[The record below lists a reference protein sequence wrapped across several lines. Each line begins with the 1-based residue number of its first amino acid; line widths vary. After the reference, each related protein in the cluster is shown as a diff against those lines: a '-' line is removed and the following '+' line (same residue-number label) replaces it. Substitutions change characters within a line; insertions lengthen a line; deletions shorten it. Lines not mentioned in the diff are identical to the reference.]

1 MKKKINVLVR
11 VIVMIMV
18 FVITIYFVNIF
29 ENRNYKN
36 LAKEMNDA
44 ELPLAYVSYG
54 DTLLN
59 CMHGYTSDVD
69 ITLLRDSITPIDEQK
84 HIEILVQN
92 DKKYASGYSYEIR
105 SIAGDSL
112 VEKGDIEAADN
123 GSGYDELDINVRMD
137 LKKDMEYMLV
147 VKASSEKGLAAS
159 YYTRIVVNDDYH
171 EAELLKAVQDF
182 HDASFDFNA
191 LETESVIGTYKTEY
205 AGASTGDSFG
215 LGHVNLANDYADIMW
230 DGLKPTVVSDINI
243 YIKEIDVNYAVIEME
258 YNASS
263 ITDQDVTSYYAVK
276 EFYKAGYSLVEVSD
290 SEADGE
296 DSYGDASYGDAS
308 YGDASYGDAS
318 YGDAS
323 YDEEY
328 SYTDEESQG
337 GQAEETSHT
346 EPKITMFSY
355 DRYVDEYFDR
365 TGIDAL
371 NNVYEIGIVSS
382 DDLEYRYVENN
393 RKIAFVRNGQLWMYD
408 YDQGEI
414 IRVYS
419 FCADDYTE
427 DAATYDAHNIN
438 IMEFADDG
446 NLTFSVYGYMNR
458 GDHEGKLGIGLFT
471 FDYSTLEVDELL
483 FVECNVPYEAMKT
496 ETSRLTYYDGQKF
509 YYMMG
514 GKVNAVDIKN
524 RKQSYIAENLSAGD
538 VKVSADMS
546 VMAFGE
552 NEDQSQNTRITL
564 MNMKTGNSYDITA
577 GDGECLICYG
587 FKDSD
592 MVYGVS
598 DIADAGVDADLE
610 SFSETKY
617 SEESRDNIPAK
628 RLYIVG
634 SDGSQIKEYAKDGC
648 YLMQVDV
655 NANLLY
661 LTRGEKSNGKFVAIK
676 DDFIT
681 FKEDDS
687 KQTIGTVHNSSITGY
702 DRLYFTV
709 PENIYLSYI
718 PNLNITK
725 EKIDDQNSY
734 MIMTIERE
742 KVTYHVYDNLG
753 LSKIYDVAGDAINYA
768 ESVAGIVVS
777 SDGEVIYRKMESQE
791 YNTIAA
797 GIFHHSTG
805 TVDAS
810 LTDCLY
816 MVLNYQGVQV
826 TEDEIEQY
834 SDPVTVLNTLGKKKG
849 INVTGLSLDMLL
861 GYVSDGIPVI
871 SRIDDGR
878 YVLIVSYNDEDV
890 RYYDPVE
897 NKEIVVSREEY
908 IDMMVVCQNES
919 YTYVSE

>member
-191 LETESVIGTYKTEY
+191 LETESVIGIYKTEY

-296 DSYGDASYGDAS
+296 DS

-458 GDHEGKLGIGLFT
+458 GDREGKLGIGLFT

-826 TEDEIEQY
+826 TEDEIKQY

>member
-92 DKKYASGYSYEIR
+92 DKKYASGYLYEIR

-296 DSYGDASYGDAS
+296 D
-308 YGDASYGDAS
+308 SYGDAS

-826 TEDEIEQY
+826 TEDEIKQY

-871 SRIDDGR
+871 SRIDDER

>member
-1 MKKKINVLVR
+1 
-11 VIVMIMV
+11 
-18 FVITIYFVNIF
+18 
-29 ENRNYKN
+29 
-36 LAKEMNDA
+36 
-44 ELPLAYVSYG
+44 
-54 DTLLN
+54 
-59 CMHGYTSDVD
+59 
-69 ITLLRDSITPIDEQK
+69 
-84 HIEILVQN
+84 
-92 DKKYASGYSYEIR
+92 
-105 SIAGDSL
+105 
-112 VEKGDIEAADN
+112 
-123 GSGYDELDINVRMD
+123 MD

-171 EAELLKAVQDF
+171 EAELLKAVQEF

-205 AGASTGDSFG
+205 TGASTGDSFG

-258 YNASS
+258 YKASS

-290 SEADGE
+290 SEAGGE
-296 DSYGDASYGDAS
+296 DSYGDASYE
-308 YGDASYGDAS
+308 
-318 YGDAS
+318 
-323 YDEEY
+323 EEY

-393 RKIAFVRNGQLWMYD
+393 KKIAFVRNGQLWMYD

-414 IRVYS
+414 TRVYS

-552 NEDQSQNTRITL
+552 NEDQSRNTRITL

-725 EKIDDQNSY
+725 EKIDDQNSS

-826 TEDEIEQY
+826 TEDEIKQY
-834 SDPVTVLNTLGKKKG
+834 SDPMTILNTLGKKKG

>member
-296 DSYGDASYGDAS
+296 DS

-661 LTRGEKSNGKFVAIK
+661 LTRGEKSNPKFLAIK
-676 DDFIT
+676 EDFIT
-681 FKEDDS
+681 IKEYHR

-826 TEDEIEQY
+826 TEDEIKQY

>member
-205 AGASTGDSFG
+205 AGTSTGDSFG

-308 YGDASYGDAS
+308 YGDASY
-318 YGDAS
+318 
-323 YDEEY
+323 DEE
-328 SYTDEESQG
+328 YTDEESQG

-734 MIMTIERE
+734 MIMTIERD

-826 TEDEIEQY
+826 TEDEIKQY
-834 SDPVTVLNTLGKKKG
+834 GDPVTVLNTLGKKKG

>member
-826 TEDEIEQY
+826 TEDEIKQY

>member
-308 YGDASYGDAS
+308 Y
-318 YGDAS
+318 
-323 YDEEY
+323 DEEY

-337 GQAEETSHT
+337 GQAEETEETSHT

-734 MIMTIERE
+734 MIMTIERD

-826 TEDEIEQY
+826 TEDEIKQY
-834 SDPVTVLNTLGKKKG
+834 GDPVTVLNTLGKKKG

>member
-290 SEADGE
+290 SEAGGE
-296 DSYGDASYGDAS
+296 D
-308 YGDASYGDAS
+308 S

-337 GQAEETSHT
+337 GQVEETSHT

-382 DDLEYRYVENN
+382 DDLEYRYVKNN

-564 MNMKTGNSYDITA
+564 MNMKTGSSYDITA

-681 FKEDDS
+681 FKEDDN

-805 TVDAS
+805 IVDAS
-810 LTDCLY
+810 LADCLY

-826 TEDEIEQY
+826 TEDEIKQY

>member
-205 AGASTGDSFG
+205 VGASTGDSFG

-296 DSYGDASYGDAS
+296 D
-308 YGDASYGDAS
+308 SYGDAS

-826 TEDEIEQY
+826 TEDEIKQY

-908 IDMMVVCQNES
+908 IDMMVVCQNLS
-919 YTYVSE
+919 LIHI

>member
-105 SIAGDSL
+105 SIAGYSL

-308 YGDASYGDAS
+308 YGDASY
-318 YGDAS
+318 
-323 YDEEY
+323 DEEY

-382 DDLEYRYVENN
+382 DDLEYWYVENN

-826 TEDEIEQY
+826 TEDEIKQY

>member
-18 FVITIYFVNIF
+18 FAITIYFVNIF

-276 EFYKAGYSLVEVSD
+276 EFYKVGYSLVEVSD

-296 DSYGDASYGDAS
+296 D
-308 YGDASYGDAS
+308 SYGDAS

-681 FKEDDS
+681 FKEDDN

-810 LTDCLY
+810 LADCLY

-826 TEDEIEQY
+826 TEDEIKQY

>member
-1 MKKKINVLVR
+1 
-11 VIVMIMV
+11 
-18 FVITIYFVNIF
+18 
-29 ENRNYKN
+29 
-36 LAKEMNDA
+36 
-44 ELPLAYVSYG
+44 
-54 DTLLN
+54 
-59 CMHGYTSDVD
+59 
-69 ITLLRDSITPIDEQK
+69 
-84 HIEILVQN
+84 
-92 DKKYASGYSYEIR
+92 
-105 SIAGDSL
+105 
-112 VEKGDIEAADN
+112 
-123 GSGYDELDINVRMD
+123 
-137 LKKDMEYMLV
+137 
-147 VKASSEKGLAAS
+147 
-159 YYTRIVVNDDYH
+159 
-171 EAELLKAVQDF
+171 
-182 HDASFDFNA
+182 
-191 LETESVIGTYKTEY
+191 
-205 AGASTGDSFG
+205 
-215 LGHVNLANDYADIMW
+215 
-230 DGLKPTVVSDINI
+230 
-243 YIKEIDVNYAVIEME
+243 
-258 YNASS
+258 
-263 ITDQDVTSYYAVK
+263 
-276 EFYKAGYSLVEVSD
+276 
-290 SEADGE
+290 
-296 DSYGDASYGDAS
+296 
-308 YGDASYGDAS
+308 
-318 YGDAS
+318 
-323 YDEEY
+323 
-328 SYTDEESQG
+328 
-337 GQAEETSHT
+337 
-346 EPKITMFSY
+346 MFSY

-365 TGIDAL
+365 TGIDSL

-393 RKIAFVRNGQLWMYD
+393 KKIAFVRNGQLWMYD

-414 IRVYS
+414 ALVYS

-438 IMEFADDG
+438 IMEFTDDG

-458 GDHEGKLGIGLFT
+458 GDHEGKLGISLFT

-514 GKVNAVDIKN
+514 GKVNAVDIRN
-524 RKQSYIAENLSAGD
+524 RRQSYIAENLSAGD

-552 NEDQSQNTRITL
+552 NEDQSQNTKITL

-577 GDGECLICYG
+577 RDGECLICYG

-610 SFSETKY
+610 SFSDTKY

-655 NANLLY
+655 DTNLLY

-709 PENIYLSYI
+709 PDNIYLSYI

-725 EKIDDQNSY
+725 EKVDDQNTS
-734 MIMTIERE
+734 MIMTIERD

-816 MVLNYQGVQV
+816 MVLSYEGAQA
-826 TEDEIEQY
+826 TEDDIKQY
-834 SDPVTVLNTLGKKKG
+834 DDPVTVLNTLGKKKG
-849 INVTGLSLDMLL
+849 IDVTGLSLDMLL

-908 IDMMVVCQNES
+908 TDMMVVCQNES
-919 YTYVSE
+919 YTYVAE

>member
-1 MKKKINVLVR
+1 VKKKINVLVR

-191 LETESVIGTYKTEY
+191 LETESVIGIYKTEY

-296 DSYGDASYGDAS
+296 DS

-826 TEDEIEQY
+826 TEDEIKQY

>member
-290 SEADGE
+290 SEAGGE
-296 DSYGDASYGDAS
+296 D
-308 YGDASYGDAS
+308 SYGDAS

-577 GDGECLICYG
+577 GYGECLICYG

-826 TEDEIEQY
+826 TEDEIKQY

>member
-230 DGLKPTVVSDINI
+230 DGLKPMVVSDINI

-296 DSYGDASYGDAS
+296 D
-308 YGDASYGDAS
+308 SYGDAS

-826 TEDEIEQY
+826 TEDEIKQY

-871 SRIDDGR
+871 SRIDDER

>member
-205 AGASTGDSFG
+205 VGASTGDSFG

-318 YGDAS
+318 Y
-323 YDEEY
+323 DEEY

-382 DDLEYRYVENN
+382 DDFEYRYVKNN

-826 TEDEIEQY
+826 TEDEIKQY

>member
-230 DGLKPTVVSDINI
+230 DGLKPTVVSNINI

-290 SEADGE
+290 SEAGGE
-296 DSYGDASYGDAS
+296 D
-308 YGDASYGDAS
+308 S

-427 DAATYDAHNIN
+427 DAATYAAHNIN

-496 ETSRLTYYDGQKF
+496 ETSRLTYYDGHKF

-681 FKEDDS
+681 FKEDDN

-810 LTDCLY
+810 LADCLY

-826 TEDEIEQY
+826 TEDEIKQY

>member
-92 DKKYASGYSYEIR
+92 DKKYAGGYSYEIR

-290 SEADGE
+290 SEAGGE
-296 DSYGDASYGDAS
+296 D
-308 YGDASYGDAS
+308 SYGDAS

-382 DDLEYRYVENN
+382 DDLEYRYVKNN

-826 TEDEIEQY
+826 TEDEIKQY

>member
-11 VIVMIMV
+11 IIVMIIV

-84 HIEILVQN
+84 HIELLVQN

-123 GSGYDELDINVRMD
+123 GAGYDALDINVRMD

-147 VKASSEKGLAAS
+147 VKVSSDKGSDAS

-205 AGASTGDSFG
+205 TGASTGDSFG
-215 LGHVNLANDYADIMW
+215 LGHVNLANDYADIIW
-230 DGLKPTVVSDINI
+230 DGLKPSVVSDVNI
-243 YIKEIDVNYAVIEME
+243 YIKEIDVNYAVIELE
-258 YNASS
+258 YKASS
-263 ITDQDVTSYYAVK
+263 TTNQDVTSYYAVK
-276 EFYKAGYSLVEVSD
+276 EFYKAGYSLVDVSD
-290 SEADGE
+290 SEGAGGE
-296 DSYGDASYGDAS
+296 DSYGDASY
-308 YGDASYGDAS
+308 
-318 YGDAS
+318 
-323 YDEEY
+323 DEGY
-328 SYTDEESQG
+328 SYTDEEGQD
-337 GQAEETSHT
+337 GQAEETSQT

-365 TGIDAL
+365 TGIDSL

-393 RKIAFVRNGQLWMYD
+393 KKIAFVRNGQLWMYD

-414 IRVYS
+414 ALVYS

-438 IMEFADDG
+438 IMEFTDDG

-458 GDHEGKLGIGLFT
+458 GDHEGKLGISLFT

-514 GKVNAVDIKN
+514 GKVNAVDIRN
-524 RKQSYIAENLSAGD
+524 RRQSYIAENLSAGD

-552 NEDQSQNTRITL
+552 NEDQSQNTKITL

-577 GDGECLICYG
+577 RDGECLICYG

-610 SFSETKY
+610 SFSDTKY

-655 NANLLY
+655 DTNLLY

-709 PENIYLSYI
+709 PDNIYLSYI

-725 EKIDDQNSY
+725 EKVDDQNTS
-734 MIMTIERE
+734 MIMTIERD
-742 KVTYHVYDNLG
+742 KVSYHVYDNLG

-816 MVLNYQGVQV
+816 MVLSYEGAQA
-826 TEDEIEQY
+826 TEDDIKQY
-834 SDPVTVLNTLGKKKG
+834 DDPVTVLNTLGKKKG
-849 INVTGLSLDMLL
+849 IDVTGLSLDMLL

-908 IDMMVVCQNES
+908 TDMMVVCQNES
-919 YTYVSE
+919 YTYVAE

>member
-230 DGLKPTVVSDINI
+230 DGLKPMVVSDINI

-290 SEADGE
+290 SEAGGE
-296 DSYGDASYGDAS
+296 D
-308 YGDASYGDAS
+308 S

-337 GQAEETSHT
+337 GQVEETSHT

-382 DDLEYRYVENN
+382 DDLEYRYVKNN

-598 DIADAGVDADLE
+598 DVADAGVDADLE

-681 FKEDDS
+681 FKEDDN

-810 LTDCLY
+810 LADCLY

-826 TEDEIEQY
+826 TEDEIKQY

>member
-230 DGLKPTVVSDINI
+230 DGLKPTVVSNINI

-290 SEADGE
+290 SEAGGE
-296 DSYGDASYGDAS
+296 D
-308 YGDASYGDAS
+308 S

-427 DAATYDAHNIN
+427 YAATYAAHNIN

-496 ETSRLTYYDGQKF
+496 ETSRLTYYDGHKF

-681 FKEDDS
+681 FKEDDN

-805 TVDAS
+805 TEDAS

-826 TEDEIEQY
+826 TEDEIKQY

>member
-1 MKKKINVLVR
+1 M
-11 VIVMIMV
+11 
-18 FVITIYFVNIF
+18 
-29 ENRNYKN
+29 
-36 LAKEMNDA
+36 
-44 ELPLAYVSYG
+44 
-54 DTLLN
+54 
-59 CMHGYTSDVD
+59 
-69 ITLLRDSITPIDEQK
+69 
-84 HIEILVQN
+84 QN

-205 AGASTGDSFG
+205 AGTSTGDSFG

-296 DSYGDASYGDAS
+296 DS

-734 MIMTIERE
+734 MIMTIERD

-826 TEDEIEQY
+826 TEDEIKQY
-834 SDPVTVLNTLGKKKG
+834 GDPVTVLNTLGKKKG

>member
-215 LGHVNLANDYADIMW
+215 LGHVNLANDYADIIW

-276 EFYKAGYSLVEVSD
+276 EFHKAGYSLVEVSD

-296 DSYGDASYGDAS
+296 DS

-826 TEDEIEQY
+826 TEDEIKQY

>member
-230 DGLKPTVVSDINI
+230 DGLEPTVVSDINI

-290 SEADGE
+290 SEAGGE
-296 DSYGDASYGDAS
+296 DSYGDVSYGDAS

-337 GQAEETSHT
+337 GQVEETSHT

-382 DDLEYRYVENN
+382 DDLEYRYVKNN

-681 FKEDDS
+681 FKEDDN

-810 LTDCLY
+810 LADCLY

-826 TEDEIEQY
+826 TEDEIKQY

>member
-205 AGASTGDSFG
+205 AGTSTGDSFG

-296 DSYGDASYGDAS
+296 DS

-577 GDGECLICYG
+577 GDGECLICYA

-598 DIADAGVDADLE
+598 DIAGAGVDADLE

-734 MIMTIERE
+734 MIMTIERD

-777 SDGEVIYRKMESQE
+777 SDGEAIYRKMESQE

-826 TEDEIEQY
+826 TEDEIKQY
-834 SDPVTVLNTLGKKKG
+834 GDPVTVLNTLGKKKG

>member
-191 LETESVIGTYKTEY
+191 LETESVIGIYKTEY

-296 DSYGDASYGDAS
+296 DS

-648 YLMQVDV
+648 YLMQVEV

-826 TEDEIEQY
+826 TEDEIKQY

-897 NKEIVVSREEY
+897 NKGIVVSREEY

>member
-123 GSGYDELDINVRMD
+123 GSGYDEFDINVRMD

-276 EFYKAGYSLVEVSD
+276 EFYKVGYSLVEVSD

-296 DSYGDASYGDAS
+296 D
-308 YGDASYGDAS
+308 SYGDAS

-681 FKEDDS
+681 FKEDDN

-810 LTDCLY
+810 LADCLY

-826 TEDEIEQY
+826 TEDEIKQY

>member
-191 LETESVIGTYKTEY
+191 LETESVIGIYKTEY

-296 DSYGDASYGDAS
+296 DS

-648 YLMQVDV
+648 YLMQVEV

-826 TEDEIEQY
+826 TEDEIKQY

>member
-105 SIAGDSL
+105 SIGDSL

-296 DSYGDASYGDAS
+296 D
-308 YGDASYGDAS
+308 SYGDAS

-826 TEDEIEQY
+826 TEDEIKQY

>member
-290 SEADGE
+290 SEAGGE
-296 DSYGDASYGDAS
+296 D
-308 YGDASYGDAS
+308 S

-337 GQAEETSHT
+337 GQVEETSHT

-382 DDLEYRYVENN
+382 DDLEYRYVKNN

-598 DIADAGVDADLE
+598 DVADAGVDADLE

-681 FKEDDS
+681 FKEDDN

-805 TVDAS
+805 IVDAS
-810 LTDCLY
+810 LADCLY

-826 TEDEIEQY
+826 TEDEIKQY

>member
-147 VKASSEKGLAAS
+147 VKASSEKRLAAS

-290 SEADGE
+290 SEAGDE
-296 DSYGDASYGDAS
+296 D
-308 YGDASYGDAS
+308 S

-337 GQAEETSHT
+337 GQVEETSHT

-382 DDLEYRYVENN
+382 DDLEYRYVKNN

-617 SEESRDNIPAK
+617 SGESRDNIPAK

-826 TEDEIEQY
+826 TEDEIKQY

>member
-296 DSYGDASYGDAS
+296 DSYGDAS

>member
-123 GSGYDELDINVRMD
+123 DSGYDKLDINVRMD

-205 AGASTGDSFG
+205 TGASTGDSFG

-258 YNASS
+258 YKASS

-290 SEADGE
+290 SEAGGE
-296 DSYGDASYGDAS
+296 DSYGDASYE
-308 YGDASYGDAS
+308 
-318 YGDAS
+318 
-323 YDEEY
+323 EEY

-337 GQAEETSHT
+337 GQAEEASHT

-393 RKIAFVRNGQLWMYD
+393 KKIAFVRNGQLWMYD

-414 IRVYS
+414 TRVYS

-552 NEDQSQNTRITL
+552 NEDQSRNTMITL

-725 EKIDDQNSY
+725 EKIDDQNSS

-826 TEDEIEQY
+826 TEDEIKQY
-834 SDPVTVLNTLGKKKG
+834 SDPMTILNTLGKKKG

>member
-205 AGASTGDSFG
+205 VGASTGDSFG

-296 DSYGDASYGDAS
+296 DSYGDAS

-826 TEDEIEQY
+826 TEDEIKQY